1 MSDLDEGEP
10 NRSRGPADPSE
21 GVRIIGPDEAAQVA
35 QRGDVQPRL
44 RSDRP
49 RYGDR
54 PSPPPTDGPR
64 PSMRFPLD
72 ASADPS
78 EFERPPVVPTE
89 RHRPPTELS
98 HWDESALEE
107 VPNMSPRDPYE
118 GDDGTAWSS
127 VPGAGPRWRD
137 DDGDQRGRDTRQAAP
152 RRDQRPGEPAE
163 FDDLSE
169 PPAGRSIFGDDP
181 SEQGRI
187 EREGYGD
194 TGYGDTGYGDE
205 YAADPQGGYVDDSYD
220 DRGGRPPRSEL
231 EREPD
236 RARGFDAPGAP
247 VGGRDDLA
255 GVPGPAEGFDRR
267 QVYAQPSTSDSY
279 DDGYTDDVY
288 DDSPSQ
294 EEYVETPSRQR
305 AAAPRRTPAG
315 APGGGDRDMK
325 VAGLVGVGMVVAAL
339 VLFKI
344 GTVATMVLV
353 MAILGMAAFEYFTAT
368 QRAGFD
374 PLLPVGVT
382 ATVGASLV
390 AYNYGESALP
400 LVVVL
405 SVVVCLVWYLISAG
419 GERPMA
425 NIGATLLGIC
435 WIGIFGSFAG
445 LLLWGPNGVALL
457 LAAIVPTIG
466 YDVGALFVG
475 RSAGSRPLSPAS
487 PNKTVEGLVGGMVL
501 AVVAGLLLGM
511 FGPTPFDS
519 AVEGLKIGLVVAIA
533 APLGDLSESLIKR
546 DLGIKDMGTLIPGHG
561 GVLDRFDALLFVL
574 PAVWYLARVSDFFLL

>member
-1 MSDLDEGEP
+1 
-10 NRSRGPADPSE
+10 
-21 GVRIIGPDEAAQVA
+21 
-35 QRGDVQPRL
+35 
-44 RSDRP
+44 
-49 RYGDR
+49 
-54 PSPPPTDGPR
+54 
-64 PSMRFPLD
+64 
-72 ASADPS
+72 
-78 EFERPPVVPTE
+78 
-89 RHRPPTELS
+89 
-98 HWDESALEE
+98 
-107 VPNMSPRDPYE
+107 
-118 GDDGTAWSS
+118 
-127 VPGAGPRWRD
+127 
-137 DDGDQRGRDTRQAAP
+137 
-152 RRDQRPGEPAE
+152 
-163 FDDLSE
+163 
-169 PPAGRSIFGDDP
+169 
-181 SEQGRI
+181 
-187 EREGYGD
+187 
-194 TGYGDTGYGDE
+194 
-205 YAADPQGGYVDDSYD
+205 
-220 DRGGRPPRSEL
+220 
-231 EREPD
+231 
-236 RARGFDAPGAP
+236 
-247 VGGRDDLA
+247 
-255 GVPGPAEGFDRR
+255 
-267 QVYAQPSTSDSY
+267 
-279 DDGYTDDVY
+279 
-288 DDSPSQ
+288 
-294 EEYVETPSRQR
+294 
-305 AAAPRRTPAG
+305 
-315 APGGGDRDMK
+315 MK

-487 PNKTVEGLVGGMVL
+487 PNKTVEGLVGGMVR
-501 AVVAGLLLGM
+501 AVVAGLLRGM
-511 FGPTPFDS
+511 FGPTPFDG